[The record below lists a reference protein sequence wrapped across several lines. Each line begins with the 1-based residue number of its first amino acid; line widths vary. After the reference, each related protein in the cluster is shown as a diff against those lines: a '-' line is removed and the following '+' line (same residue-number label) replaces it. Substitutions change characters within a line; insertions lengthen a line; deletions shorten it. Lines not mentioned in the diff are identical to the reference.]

1 MLKFIWGK
9 GSQPTPERL
18 KIQEELFGFTKVRQL
33 IFIFIL
39 AILWFAT
46 ILCLIMESFVKDIDT
61 GLCQVSYLSIQLW
74 QNNII

>member
-33 IFIFIL
+33 IFKPLFYL
-39 AILWFAT
+39 YFYSGNTLVCNYFVLNNGK
-46 ILCLIMESFVKDIDT
+46 LCERL
-61 GLCQVSYLSIQLW
+61 
-74 QNNII
+74 